1 MQAEDYDDDTGAVRP
16 GTAQTATRR
25 QLSSR
30 PPPKVTQ
37 RRADSD
43 SGYSSHTSAPPG
55 ALAVQNIV
63 ATSNATRRPA
73 GSSPSKSTSA
83 VQWRESQSARPQ
95 APCRSASVSR
105 VCADLNCGHSSC
117 ASRRNP
123 ERRFTFASRVDAAQ
137 YAAVLAEQQRQAQL
151 ARQPGPYIAPIQ
163 TTPLPAAP
171 VMSSQPRPVPTP
183 LTRSARPV
191 SVYGYAN
198 VSGYVQPGQ
207 YVPPHSPS
215 GYHNF
220 PATYYPQYQPP
231 AAGIYGTTPPNQIM
245 PQYAQASPI
254 MQSPG
259 TVQYTAAPALNRTYS
274 ARDITPT
281 AVNYATPVAAP
292 VQPMTRRLSAR
303 QPASMPG
310 TFPGAE
316 EGETED
322 SESDYDSEAEREAR
336 READRERRRRARDSK
351 MMPPPVLRRPS
362 LSTRNTTSAATSRR
376 VSREPI
382 KRNPRS
388 DTDFDYPSSD
398 QVDSDRTTRA
408 DIYRPTT
415 TDSSYSGRSRRPSIS
430 TTASSGRTRATTV
443 SDRSGLSRREV
454 IIEDRHG
461 RRSEYLSKNEYNDLV
476 RRYEQQ
482 KLEDIEVQDRA
493 ERYQQQIRG
502 RQVPELTAENIKQL
516 SERRTS
522 GSHISGH
529 SRKSSQSAQAAKDG
543 GIRIESN
550 GTVLHVYGDARV
562 EMKPGED
569 GKNAII
575 IGSSSGRDS
584 AYHGSRSSGSR
595 ISKRK
600 DTITEEYEDR
610 L

>member
-1 MQAEDYDDDTGAVRP
+1 MGESSRRRPQVMQAEDYDDDTGAVRP

-25 QLSSR
+25 QIASR
-30 PPPKVTQ
+30 PPAKVTQ
-37 RRADSD
+37 RRTDSD
-43 SGYSSHTSAPPG
+43 SGYSSHTSAAAG
-55 ALAVQNIV
+55 ALAVQTIA
-63 ATSNATRRPA
+63 ATSTSTRRPVA
-73 GSSPSKSTSA
+73 NSPSKSTPA
-83 VQWRESQSARPQ
+83 VQWSESQSVRPR
-95 APCRSASVSR
+95 APSRSASVSR
-105 VCADLNCGHSSC
+105 
-117 ASRRNP
+117 
-123 ERRFTFASRVDAAQ
+123 
-137 YAAVLAEQQRQAQL
+137 YAAALAQQQQQAQA
-151 ARQPGPYIAPIQ
+151 ARQSAPYTAPIQ
-163 TTPLPAAP
+163 TMPLQAAP
-171 VMSSQPRPVPTP
+171 VISSQPRPVPTP
-183 LTRSARPV
+183 PTRTARPA
-191 SVYGYAN
+191 SVYGYGN
-198 VSGYVQPGQ
+198 VSGYAQPGQ
-207 YVPPHSPS
+207 YGPPPSPS
-215 GYHNF
+215 AYHNF

-231 AAGIYGTTPPNQIM
+231 AAGVYGTTPPNQIM
-245 PQYAQASPI
+245 PRYAQASPI

-259 TVQYTAAPALNRTYS
+259 TVQYTAAPALGRTYS

-281 AVNYATPVAAP
+281 AVNYASPIAAP

-316 EGETED
+316 ESETED
-322 SESDYDSEAEREAR
+322 SESDYDSEAEHEAR

-351 MMPPPVLRRPS
+351 IMPPPVLRRPS

-376 VSREPI
+376 VSREPT

-443 SDRSGLSRREV
+443 SDRSIPSRREV

-482 KLEDIEVQDRA
+482 KLEDNEVQDRA

-502 RQVPELTAENIKQL
+502 RKVPELTAENIKQF

-529 SRKSSQSAQAAKDG
+529 SRKSSQSAQATKDG

-575 IGSSSGRDS
+575 IGSTSGRDS